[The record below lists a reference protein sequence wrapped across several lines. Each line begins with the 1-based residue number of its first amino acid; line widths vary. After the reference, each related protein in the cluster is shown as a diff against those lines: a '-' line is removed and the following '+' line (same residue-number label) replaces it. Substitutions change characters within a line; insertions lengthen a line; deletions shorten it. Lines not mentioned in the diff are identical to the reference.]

1 MGKVSDLYRQ
11 RIASGALRHD
21 DAQAAVLPHMD
32 RVLDQLQA
40 APPQKPRSAWR
51 AFLGVGSP
59 DPVPAGAIE
68 LAVAAAQSAPS
79 SSNLQPWSVVAV
91 EDDQDGAPITA
102 AEVRYG

>member
-59 DPVPAGAIE
+59 DPVPAVQGLYLWGGVGRGKSMLMDLMAD
-68 LAVAAAQSAPS
+68 AAGDVPTRRA
-79 SSNLQPWSVVAV
+79 LC
-91 EDDQDGAPITA
+91 
-102 AEVRYG
+102 